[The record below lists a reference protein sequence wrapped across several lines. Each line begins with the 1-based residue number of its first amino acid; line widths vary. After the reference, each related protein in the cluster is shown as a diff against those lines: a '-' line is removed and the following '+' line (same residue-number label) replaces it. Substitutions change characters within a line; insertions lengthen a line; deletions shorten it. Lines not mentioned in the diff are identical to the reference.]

1 MQLNHYSGVRPGN
14 SLVVQWVEL
23 GTFTVRALD
32 QPLGGEQ
39 RDQTTIT
46 QDTGRSTHLAC
57 LIKRTFKKKT
67 DSQTGNKLMVTKGDG
82 RRQIRSF
89 RLIYIHYYT

>member
-67 DSQTGNKLMVTKGDG
+67 DSQTN
-82 RRQIRSF
+82 
-89 RLIYIHYYT
+89 